1 MKINSKYNKVF
12 RKLLLQFKKSQIREA
27 NLYRADLSEADLSGA
42 DLSKA
47 NLSGANLSG
56 ANLSIANLSGANL
69 SKATLSKA
77 TLSKATLSVANLS
90 EADLYRANLYRANLY
105 RANLS
110 VADLSGAD
118 LSKANLSGAN
128 LSGANYNENTS
139 FFALQCPETGA
150 FICYKKCINN
160 SIVEML
166 VSEDAKRSSSTTR
179 KCRASYIKKCITI
192 WDENGEEIDRTYSI
206 FNNIKTTYAKNQP
219 VYPNNFDENRW
230 NECSTGIHFFITKRE
245 AELYNN

>member
-27 NLYRADLSEADLSGA
+27 DLNEANLYRANLSEADLSEADLSGA
-42 DLSKA
+42 NLNEANLYRD

-56 ANLSIANLSGANL
+56 A
-69 SKATLSKA
+69 
-77 TLSKATLSVANLS
+77 
-90 EADLYRANLYRANLY
+90 DLNE
-105 RANLS
+105 
-110 VADLSGAD
+110 
-118 LSKANLSGAN
+118 AN

-192 WDENGEEIDRTYSI
+192 WDANGEEIDETYSI

-230 NECSTGIHFFITKRE
+230 KECSTGIHFFITKRE